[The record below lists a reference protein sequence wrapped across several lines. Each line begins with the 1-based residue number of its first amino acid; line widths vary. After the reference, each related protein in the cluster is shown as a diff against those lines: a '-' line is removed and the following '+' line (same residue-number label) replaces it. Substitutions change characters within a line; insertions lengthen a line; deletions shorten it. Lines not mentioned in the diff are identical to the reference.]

1 MKLLSPADFI
11 YKNGR
16 FYYMDRP
23 MSANSV
29 NVKSKLTINCPDQ
42 GGRRVVLTEGVY
54 SLDELKTKVIST
66 K

>member
-11 YKNGR
+11 YKNGQ

-23 MSANSV
+23 MSANNV
-29 NVKSKLTINCPDQ
+29 NVKSKLTINCPEQ
-42 GGRRVVLTEGVY
+42 GGRRVVLLEGVY
-54 SLDELKTKVIST
+54 SLDELKTKAIST